1 MKEKLEAVF
10 DRLQTLDIKPTLT
23 NMEILVQCLYDLRDC
38 YDILTKEE
46 QADGR
51 AEIDPEERDS
61 H

>member
-23 NMEILVQCLYDLRDC
+23 NMETLVQCLYDLRDV

-46 QADGR
+46 EDGR
-51 AEIDPEERDS
+51 KQIDSE
-61 H
+61 